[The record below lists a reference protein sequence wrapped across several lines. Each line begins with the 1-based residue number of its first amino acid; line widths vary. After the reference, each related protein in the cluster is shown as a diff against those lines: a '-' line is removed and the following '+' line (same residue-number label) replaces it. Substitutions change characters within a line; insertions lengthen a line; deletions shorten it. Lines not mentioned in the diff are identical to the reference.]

1 MTNKDFVTY
10 EQASALKELGF
21 DEPCIYAWCNK
32 GGWNKYQMVKEPIVQ
47 VLRTD
52 GNPFGQYF
60 NGKNWNVEFSPNKNQ
75 IQCSAPTY
83 SQAFRFFR
91 EKHNAVGYVAPTF
104 DSNKIG
110 HYTYDWFIKLRE
122 RVFIKDGD
130 FKRYEEA
137 ETKCL
142 DKLIQIVKDN
152 GNNTI
157 SD

>member
-1 MTNKDFVTY
+1 MTNKDFVTH

-21 DEPCIYAWCNK
+21 NEPCIYAWCNK

-60 NGKNWNVEFSPNKNQ
+60 NGKNWNAEFSPNKNQ

-83 SQAFRFFR
+83 PQAFKWFR
-91 EKHNAVGYVAPTF
+91 EKYNLHYPIRRVVGNKGSETESISWTF
-104 DSNKIG
+104 VGTPWDA
-110 HYTYDWFIKLRE
+110 YTT
-122 RVFIKDGD
+122 
-130 FKRYEEA
+130 YEEA

-142 DKLIQIVKDN
+142 DKLIQIVKEYDK
-152 GNNTI
+152 
-157 SD
+157 

>member
-1 MTNKDFVTY
+1 MTNKDFITY

-91 EKHNAVGYVAPTF
+91 EKYNILANVYSNASGYLF
-104 DSNKIG
+104 EWHDSIG
-110 HYTYDWFIKLRE
+110 GTHRGWSDYEGPNDSGVWDT
-122 RVFIKDGD
+122 
-130 FKRYEEA
+130 YEEA

-152 GNNTI
+152 
-157 SD
+157 DKQ